1 MFSLKWVRKDMITG
15 HSKNRF
21 IGYVQVRVAS
31 QVYTLAV
38 EAKPQLTDGG
48 SGPELGFIPGDGKD
62 MSILIDG
69 DAPDKE
75 QRETIERASVDA
87 ARHLSRRFL
96 N

>member
-1 MFSLKWVRKDMITG
+1 MITG

-31 QVYTLAV
+31 QVYTLPV
-38 EAKPQLTDGG
+38 EAKPPIAEGDVA
-48 SGPELGFIPGDGKD
+48 PELGFIPGDGKHF
-62 MSILIDG
+62 SILVDG

>member
-1 MFSLKWVRKDMITG
+1 MITT

-31 QVYTLAV
+31 HVYTLAV
-38 EAKPQLTDGG
+38 EAKPPVVEGDA
-48 SGPELGFIPGDGKD
+48 GPELGFIPGDGKHL
-62 MSILIDG
+62 SILIDG

-75 QRETIERASVDA
+75 QQATIERASVDA
-87 ARHLSRRFL
+87 ARHLSKRFL